1 MQILNRRLVGDSA
14 FTAAFTK
21 DRHIAKLRADAD
33 RLGTQGLAML
43 DGSDRCVLSS
53 LLSKGTDDDISPL
66 LNRIRL

>member
-43 DGSDRCVLSS
+43 DGSDRCV
-53 LLSKGTDDDISPL
+53 
-66 LNRIRL
+66 